1 MNVNKKFDRLRQ
13 WGKEKMGGEVK
24 TTSSDDFKALEIEMA
39 CRHEGMPLE
48 TPRELS
54 HTHLK
59 LQVLR
64 NSTTR

>member
-39 CRHEGMPLE
+39 CRHEGMLGSS
-48 TPRELS
+48 PRKAL
-54 HTHLK
+54 
-59 LQVLR
+59 
-64 NSTTR
+64 